1 MPDRWQRTEA
11 VLDAALR
18 ASAADRDRILDE
30 MCANDLDLR
39 HEVESLLASDAQSE
53 GFLNTSAESFASP
66 FVVASAARESGD
78 RPGITVGRY
87 RLVKEL
93 GRGGMG
99 AVWLAERADGQFEQ
113 HVALKLIK
121 RGMDSEEILQRFIR
135 ERQILARLEHPN
147 IARLLDGGMSDDG
160 RPYFAMELVAGK
172 AITAYC
178 DDHQL
183 PLEKRLQLFVLVAR
197 AVGYAHRNLVV
208 HRDIKPSNILVDRKG
223 TIKLLDFG
231 IAKVLD
237 DTLDEPGISTR
248 TNSRILTA
256 EYASPEQLAAGRV
269 TTASDIYQLGVILYE
284 LVAGERPQA
293 SPGSLSGQIR
303 RPSAAS
309 RRESRRLLKGDID
322 TIVLRALHEE
332 PERRYPSAEDLAE
345 DVERHLDKR
354 PLRFGADSA
363 SYRAKKF
370 VQRHRLGV
378 FSAAGLV
385 VLLIGFLTFDSTRVR
400 RERDRARH
408 EADKATEVSQ
418 LMAGFLQGWS
428 PDASD
433 RGEVSASKLL
443 GEAAVRAER
452 ELSNRPEMLAAT
464 LSILGDFHTTL
475 GEWRTA
481 DSLLTVAQ
489 KIQDQPGAPSDADRA
504 ATMARRGRL
513 YRFTGRM
520 SEAVDVLRR
529 ALALHRSLYGRSHSE
544 TLRVERELA
553 IAFRESKRF
562 TDFEMTLREI
572 LSEMH
577 ENAQPTSPFALEV
590 SSDLGYSLFHQA
602 RYDEAVN
609 ILRPTLAHQRALF
622 GDVHVATLY
631 TIRQLGSALRDRG
644 DLDEAEAYY
653 REALRISRA
662 LYGENHSETEYG
674 LVILSLL
681 LERKNQ
687 LAEAESLAREGL
699 AIAVKAHGASHPAV
713 WGHISNLGTIRLDRG
728 DPEDAEHLLRDALA
742 RSKRAK
748 SGRDPDQGDVLNRLA
763 YVAIMLGAADADAI
777 YREAVAFDASRPPGE
792 AEFVTDGI
800 HFLGMSQQLKGDKQG
815 AARTYRRALR
825 IYEKQLPPDHPYRV
839 AAARGLAEVTK

>member
-1 MPDRWQRTEA
+1 MPERWQRTEA

-18 ASAADRDRILDE
+18 ASPADRDRIIDE
-30 MCANDLDLR
+30 MCADDVDLR
-39 HEVESLLASDAQSE
+39 REVESLLASDAQSE

-135 ERQILARLEHPN
+135 ERQILARLEHPD

-178 DDHQL
+178 DDLKL

-208 HRDIKPSNILVDRKG
+208 HRDIKPSNILVNRKG
-223 TIKLLDFG
+223 AIKLLDFG

-237 DTLDEPGISTR
+237 DTVDQPGISTR
-248 TNSRILTA
+248 TNARLMTA

-284 LVAGERPQA
+284 LVAGERPQSSNGA
-293 SPGSLSGQIR
+293 LSSQIR
-303 RPSAAS
+303 RPSTAS
-309 RRESRRLLKGDID
+309 RLESRRQLKGDID
-322 TIVLRALHEE
+322 TIVLRALREE
-332 PERRYPSAEDLAE
+332 PDRRYPSAEDLAE

-385 VLLIGFLTFDSTRVR
+385 SLLIGFLTFDGTRVR

-481 DSLLTVAQ
+481 VSLLSVAQ
-489 KIQDQPGAPSDADRA
+489 KILDQPGAPSDADRA

-520 SEAVDVLRR
+520 PEAVDVLTR

-562 TDFEMTLREI
+562 TDFEKTLREI
-572 LSEMH
+572 LSEMG
-577 ENAQPTSPFALEV
+577 EDARPASPFALEV

-687 LAEAESLAREGL
+687 LAEAESLAREAL
-699 AIAVKAHGASHPAV
+699 AIAVKAHGTSHPAV
-713 WGHISNLGTIRLDRG
+713 WGHLSNLGTIRLDRG

-742 RSKRAK
+742 RSKRQQ
-748 SGRDPDQGDVLNRLA
+748 SSRDPDQGDVLNRLA
-763 YVAIMLGAADADAI
+763 YVAITLGAPDADAI
-777 YREAVAFDASRPPGE
+777 YREAVAFDKSRPRGE
-792 AEFVTDGI
+792 AEFVTDGL
-800 HFLGMSQQLKGDKQG
+800 HFLGMAQESKGDRIA
-815 AARTYRRALR
+815 AARTYQRALR
-825 IYEKQLPPDHPYRV
+825 IYEKQLPPDHPYRL